1 MPKSADI
8 TYHPHPG
15 PRQFVLPAGACD
27 GHCHVFG
34 PVAQFPYALHARF
47 RPGDATK
54 ETLFALHD
62 RYGFERCVVVQSG
75 CHGFDNS
82 ATADAVGARSGRYVG
97 IALLPHDVA
106 DADILAL
113 KAQGFRGIR
122 FNYMAHLNPGPDPK
136 ELATLAARLVAF
148 DWHLQIHMDSS
159 FIEPM
164 TPYLSSLPVPVVIDH
179 MGRIDASLGLKQPA
193 FEALKALMRFDN
205 MWVKVSC
212 CERASR
218 QESPYV
224 DAVPFAREL
233 VASFPER
240 VLWGTDWPH
249 PNFRSSP
256 PDDADLVALL
266 QVIAPTDDLLNKL
279 LVDNPMRLYQFQ
291 K

>member
-1 MPKSADI
+1 M

-15 PRQFVLPAGACD
+15 PKKLHLPAGACD

-34 PVAQFPYALHARF
+34 PVAQFPYATQARF
-47 RPGDATK
+47 RPGDAPK

-82 ATADAVGARSGRYVG
+82 ATADAVAARSGRYVG
-97 IALLPHDVA
+97 IALLPHDVE
-106 DADILAL
+106 DADIMAL

-122 FNYMAHLNPGPDPK
+122 FNYMAHLDPGPDP
-136 ELATLAARLVAF
+136 EVLLTLAHRLVGF

-159 FIEPM
+159 FIEAM
-164 TPYLSSLPVPVVIDH
+164 TPCLSSLPVPVVIDH
-179 MGRIDASLGLKQPA
+179 MGRIDASLGLKQAA
-193 FEALKALMRFDN
+193 FESLKSLMSFDN

-212 CERASR
+212 CERSSR
-218 QESPYV
+218 QDAPYA

-233 VASFPER
+233 VARFPDR

-266 QVIAPTDDLLNKL
+266 EDIAPTEALLNKL
-279 LVDNPMRLYQFQ
+279 LVDNPMRLYRFE